1 MLFVIATVGL
11 CGWFGYLS
19 FSGTE
24 FTGSIYDRAMN
35 SFGVII
41 SEINVPVLQ
50 LIAAALIVIAWPK
63 KWQFKS
69 APPQAV
75 SAQQPV

>member
-1 MLFVIATVGL
+1 M
-11 CGWFGYLS
+11 FGRFDTPDGSDAVRDRDGRPMWLVRLS
-19 FSGTE
+19 FI
-24 FTGSIYDRAMN
+24 F
-35 SFGVII
+35 
-41 SEINVPVLQ
+41 VLQ